1 MATFAMTHN
10 PTYLAPI
17 FRPEFGTRYQ
27 TNKELQT
34 NYLEKRQV
42 FLRSYQ
48 FSRKQSFGEKLRRY
62 LVRVKRLILLRVC
75 SARKLRRVVWSGL
88 RHAICSKRRRLCR
101 LVSYYY
107 NINVYKIG
115 KIYKYELVHRFN
127 SKSSRF
133 W

>member
-10 PTYLAPI
+10 PTHLGPI

-27 TNKELQT
+27 SNKELQT

-48 FSRKQSFGEKLRRY
+48 FSRKHSLGERLRRC
-62 LVRVKRLILLRVC
+62 LVRVKRLILVR
-75 SARKLRRVVWSGL
+75 ARKLRRVVWSGL
-88 RHAICSKRRRLCR
+88 RYLIRCKRRRLSR

-107 NINVYKIG
+107 NIKSSKN
-115 KIYKYELVHRFN
+115 YKYELVHGFD
-127 SKSSRF
+127 
-133 W
+133 